1 MKKTLLLIAAVC
13 LTSVASFAQKLGHI
27 NGQRLVEN
35 MPEYK
40 VAYEQLT
47 AYKQQYETAL
57 QNMQKEYEAMIMD
70 YQQKEKEGAPKVIL
84 ETKIRDIQ
92 AKQQG
97 IMDFQEQASQDVS
110 NEEVK
115 KVDPILKKAKTAIE
129 AVATQNGYI
138 YIFDESTGTLLYSG
152 GEDIT
157 SLVCKHLGIPDYSKE
172 NETPVKLQDT
182 QKP

>member
-1 MKKTLLLIAAVC
+1 MKKTLLLVAAVC

-35 MPEYK
+35 MPEYR

-57 QNMQKEYEAMIMD
+57 MNMQKEYEAMIAD
-70 YQQKEKEGAPKVIL
+70 YQKAEKEGAPKVIL

-92 AKQQG
+92 TKQQG

-110 NEEVK
+110 NEEIK
-115 KVDPILKKAKTAIE
+115 KVDPILKKAKAAIE
-129 AVATQNGYI
+129 AVAKDNGYT
-138 YIFDESTGTLLYSG
+138 YIFDESTGTLLFSG
-152 GEDIT
+152 GDDVT

-172 NETPVKLQDT
+172 NAEPVRLEDK
-182 QKP
+182 KP

>member
-1 MKKTLLLIAAVC
+1 MLLIAAVC

-27 NGQRLVEN
+27 NGQRLVEK

-57 QNMQKEYEAMIMD
+57 QNMQKEYETMIAD

-84 ETKIRDIQ
+84 ETKVRDIQ
-92 AKQQG
+92 TKQQG

-110 NEEVK
+110 NEEIK
-115 KVDPILKKAKTAIE
+115 KVDPILKKAKAAIE
-129 AVATQNGYI
+129 AVAKANGFTYI
-138 YIFDESTGTLLYSG
+138 LDESTGALLYSG

-157 SLVCKHLGIPDYSKE
+157 PLVCTHLGIPDYSKE
-172 NETPVKLQDT
+172 NAEPVKLQDT
-182 QKP
+182 KKP

>member
-1 MKKTLLLIAAVC
+1 MKKTIFLLAAVC
-13 LTSVASFAQKLGHI
+13 LASVATFGQKLGHI
-27 NGQRLVEN
+27 NGQRLVEK

-40 VAYEQLT
+40 VAYEELN
-47 AYKQQYETAL
+47 AYKQQYEEAL
-57 QNMQKEYEAMIMD
+57 MNMQKEYESMVAD
-70 YQQKEKEGAPKVIL
+70 YQKVAETAPKVIL

-115 KVDPILKKAKTAIE
+115 KVDPILKKAKAAID
-129 AVATQNGYI
+129 AVAKSHSYT
-138 YIFDESTGTLLYSG
+138 YIFDESSGSLLYSG

-157 SLVCKHLGIPDYSKE
+157 PLVCAELGIPDYSKE
-172 NETPVKLQDT
+172 KEEPVTLPK
-182 QKP
+182 K

>member
-1 MKKTLLLIAAVC
+1 MAAVC
-13 LTSVASFAQKLGHI
+13 LTSVASFAQKFGHI
-27 NGQRLVEN
+27 NGQKLVEK

-40 VAYEQLT
+40 VAYEELT
-47 AYKQQYETAL
+47 TYKQQYETAL
-57 QNMQKEYEAMIMD
+57 QNMQKEYEAMIAD

-84 ETKIRDIQ
+84 ETKVRDIQ

-115 KVDPILKKAKTAIE
+115 KVDPILKKAKSAIE
-129 AVATQNGYI
+129 AVAKAHNFT
-138 YIFDESTGTLLYSG
+138 YIFDESTGALLYAG

-157 SLVCKHLGIPDYSKE
+157 PLVCAHMGIPDFSKE
-172 NETPVKLQDT
+172 NETPVKLQD
-182 QKP
+182 QKK